1 MSANIFGSAEDI
13 SSTNTTSEASTIRSG
28 RTRVFGVYL
37 DSGTTSGDF
46 HLRDGGSGGTL
57 KFKVK
62 TPAAVGGLTIKPF
75 ILLRITPQ
83 RTIDGILSST
93 AFLLWNSSNYL
104 DVYICFINP
113 YNLIAI
119 S

>member
-57 KFKVK
+57 
-62 TPAAVGGLTIKPF
+62 
-75 ILLRITPQ
+75 
-83 RTIDGILSST
+83 
-93 AFLLWNSSNYL
+93 
-104 DVYICFINP
+104 
-113 YNLIAI
+113 
-119 S
+119 

>member
-13 SSTNTTSEASTIRSG
+13 SATAQTSEAGTIRSG

-37 DSGTTSGDF
+37 DSGTASGDF

-62 TPAAVGGLTIKPF
+62 TPAAVGGITINFPGP
-75 ILLRITPQ
+75 IL
-83 RTIDGILSST
+83 
-93 AFLLWNSSNYL
+93 FEN
-104 DVYICFINP
+104 DVYCNFTTEHVIEATVFH
-113 YNLIAI
+113 
-119 S
+119 SK

>member
-62 TPAAVGGLTIKPF
+62 TPAAVGGLTINFPGP
-75 ILLRITPQ
+75 IL
-83 RTIDGILSST
+83 
-93 AFLLWNSSNYL
+93 FEN
-104 DVYICFINP
+104 DVYCNFTTEHVIEATVFH
-113 YNLIAI
+113 
-119 S
+119 SK

>member
-13 SSTNTTSEASTIRSG
+13 SSTNTNSEASTIRSG

-62 TPAAVGGLTIKPF
+62 TPAAVGGLTINFPGP
-75 ILLRITPQ
+75 ILFET
-83 RTIDGILSST
+83 
-93 AFLLWNSSNYL
+93 
-104 DVYICFINP
+104 DVHASFTTEHVK
-113 YNLIAI
+113 AATVFH
-119 S
+119 SK